1 MDSVDPFAAEAWR
14 FREWALNGSDQAEW
28 AARGALIRLTN
39 LYAAA
44 LELPP
49 AWNEELADQP
59 IAKSVG
65 EDECLEVTVAC
76 RRLPFDLYGEVFN
89 TLPVPPEQPVVG
101 SLTDDITDIYRD
113 VITGLREYES
123 GRRAQA
129 VWEWGSGLRQHWGGH
144 ATGAIRALHCWL
156 ASNAVERL
164 AAEAQPVAATDG
176 RGG

>member
-1 MDSVDPFAAEAWR
+1 MDSVDQFAAEARR

-49 AWNEELADQP
+49 AWTEELADQP
-59 IAKSVG
+59 KAKSVG
-65 EDECLEVTVAC
+65 EDECRAVTVAC
-76 RRLPFDLYGEVFN
+76 RRLPFDLYGEVFD

-113 VITGLREYES
+113 VVTGLREYES

-129 VWEWGSGLRQHWGGH
+129 VWKWGSGLQQHWGEH

-156 ASNAVERL
+156 ASNAADRL
-164 AAEAQPVAATDG
+164 AAVAEPSDAAES
-176 RGG
+176 R

>member
-1 MDSVDPFAAEAWR
+1 MDSVDQFAAEARR
-14 FREWALNGSDQAEW
+14 FREWALNGPDQSEW
-28 AARGALIRLTN
+28 AARGALVRLTN

-49 AWNEELADQP
+49 AWNEELADQSD
-59 IAKSVG
+59 AKSVG
-65 EDECLEVTVAC
+65 EDECRAVTVAC
-76 RRLPFDLYGEVFN
+76 RRLPFDLYGEVFD

-129 VWEWGSGLRQHWGGH
+129 VWEWGSGLRQHWGKH

-156 ASNAVERL
+156 ASNAADRL
-164 AAEAQPVAATDG
+164 AAEAEPSDAADS
-176 RGG
+176 R